1 MSLAVWPD
9 GRIKGT
15 PVAPKVAKNIDKLVF
30 TLKGMLFKMP
40 KQFSKY
46 LCYFYKKNCGQGISK
61 IAQSGHTGLT
71 SMVVNSTLLIAI

>member
-46 LCYFYKKNCGQGISK
+46 LCYFYKKIVAKEFQKSPN
-61 IAQSGHTGLT
+61 LD
-71 SMVVNSTLLIAI
+71 TLDSLAW